1 MAAMVDSEVLATE
14 MRMVKLFVNDGSS
27 EAFVIEIPLCYLLN
41 EAMAKRVPEDHE
53 GFYFFNPSLTREIM
67 YKMMDYLR
75 YFNQHPMDMNK
86 DFEKPLRATLDVYL
100 AKKPQFAFYQQ
111 FVDEIWQNEI
121 SKDDRMIRHIM
132 ELINYMDP
140 LLIQD
145 SVSEGALERS
155 HLFTLMQLCCMKYAS
170 EIKSKSRDEVR
181 KMFIPTAVPSTPSA
195 GAGGTD

>member
-14 MRMVKLFVNDGSS
+14 MRMVKLFVNDGTADGFS
-27 EAFVIEIPLCYLLN
+27 VEIPLHYLLN
-41 EAMAKRVPEDHE
+41 EDMGRRVPEDHD
-53 GFYFFNPSLTREIM
+53 GFYFFNPTLTREIM
-67 YKMMDYLR
+67 DKMIEYLH
-75 YFNQHPMDMNK
+75 YFHEHPMDMKN
-86 DFEKPLRATLDVYL
+86 DFDKPLRATLDVYL

-111 FVDEIWQNEI
+111 FINEIWSDEISEG
-121 SKDDRMIRHIM
+121 DRMIRHIM

-145 SVSEGALERS
+145 SVSEGPTERS

-181 KMFIPTAVPSTPSA
+181 RMFMPNAAPSA
-195 GAGGTD
+195 GAGGSA